1 MSHKQ
6 INTTF
11 EVLLEQVEEA
21 VGKLNENS
29 AVSVRYGDYESARN
43 LMQDAEGITF
53 FRQKVRELQNEWQA
67 LFLAN
72 AGIQA
77 KNEENGV
84 LPRGLRTAEADFRLP
99 ILEVISDMGG
109 HAEIEAVFEQVESRM
124 EAVIN
129 DYDCESLPAN
139 PTLLRWKS
147 TVLWCGNSMITE
159 ELLSNAQPGI
169 WEITDKG
176 QEYIATERNGEINF
190 PETVE
195 EIAETQDV
203 EDVVA
208 ESVVE
213 AETDPGEPVEI
224 PPQLRQKQTVKRLS

>member
-72 AGIQA
+72 AGTHA
-77 KNEENGV
+77 DNEENSV

-109 HAEIEAVFEQVESRM
+109 NAEVEAVFEQVESRM
-124 EAVIN
+124 ETVIN

-139 PTLLRWKS
+139 PTLLRWKN
-147 TVLWCGNSMITE
+147 TVLWCANSMISE

-169 WEITDKG
+169 WELTDKG
-176 QEYIATERNGEINF
+176 QEYLATERNGEVSF
-190 PETVE
+190 PEEVE
-195 EIAETQDV
+195 EISGTQEV
-203 EDVVA
+203 EEVVA
-208 ESVVE
+208 ESVAE
-213 AETDPGEPVEI
+213 AEADPSEPVEI